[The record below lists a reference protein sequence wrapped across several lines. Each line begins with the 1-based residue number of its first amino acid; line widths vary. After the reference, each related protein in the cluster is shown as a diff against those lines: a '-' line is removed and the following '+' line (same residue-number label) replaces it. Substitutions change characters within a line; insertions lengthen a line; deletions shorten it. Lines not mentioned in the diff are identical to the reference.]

1 MKKITLALALLASV
15 ALNVQAQ
22 KLGFVNKDEVVAD
35 GSTVVCESAKNIF
48 TEILSCET
56 GSLALKNYTSDN
68 IQCSVSIKLKD
79 NTLGT
84 VPEICMGG
92 NCRLINSWP
101 YTFDLSMTDGKSEL
115 LRYDISPKSYG
126 SMLSEFTVV
135 GGGETHTINIKFV
148 HADPAGI
155 DDVAADGKFIVF
167 NTQGNIV
174 ARGISASDVEDL
186 QPGLYIVR
194 GDNSRQAR
202 KVLVR
207 N

>member
-1 MKKITLALALLASV
+1 MKKITLALALLVSV

-35 GSTVVCESAKNIF
+35 GSTVVCES
-48 TEILSCET
+48 EEDILKGISCET

-68 IQCSVSIKLKD
+68 IQCAVSIKLKD

-84 VPEICMGG
+84 VPEICMGN
-92 NCRLINSWP
+92 NCRYINSWP
-101 YTFDLSMTDGKSEL
+101 YSFDLTVASDESKL
-115 LRYDISPKSYG
+115 LSYDISPKSYG

-207 N
+207 H